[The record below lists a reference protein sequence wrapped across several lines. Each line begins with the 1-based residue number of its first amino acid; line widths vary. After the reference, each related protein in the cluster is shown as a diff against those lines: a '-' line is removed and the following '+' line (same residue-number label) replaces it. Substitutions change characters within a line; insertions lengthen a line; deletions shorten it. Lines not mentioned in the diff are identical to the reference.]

1 MQKIAAIDT
10 GSNAIRLAVADLDDQ
25 WQVQPVETLR
35 TPVRLGQDAFTNG
48 VLQENTLQQAV
59 DAFVQFR
66 RIADDFGVS
75 RIKAVATAAV
85 REAQNSAILIDRI
98 ARASGIELEVISGEE
113 EARLIY
119 QAVMS
124 VVDLEGKNALLV
136 DIGGGSVEIT
146 LTKGTNILS
155 TNSYAMGTVRL
166 LQRLDWDAYSRNPKA
181 FSQLVREYVDT
192 VSRRIRQ
199 EIGSEKLDLCIGTGG
214 NVEEIG
220 KLRQRLFKGED
231 DRSVRVDEL
240 EKLIVQFSRMS
251 YQDRIRKLGLRPDRA
266 DVILPATAVLRLV
279 TNLAGV
285 DEIMIPNVGLKNG
298 LLLDMAA
305 AMAQEIRL
313 PKQEQVLAST
323 IRLGQK
329 YHFDQDHAAFVARMS
344 LRLFDQLTK
353 VHRLDGEER
362 LVLESAAMLHDVGHY
377 ISTIDHDKHGQYIL
391 QANHLIGLSERQ
403 QEMVAAVVR
412 YHRKGTPFLDGQIES
427 ALTQKDRR
435 VVLMLTAILRLADS
449 MDVSH
454 NQRIADA
461 QLNERSSGW
470 VLKLMGKGD
479 LSLEKW
485 SVGKRS
491 SLFQD
496 VFGIPL
502 EING

>member
-10 GSNAIRLAVADLDDQ
+10 GSNAIRLVVADLDDQ
-25 WQVQPVETLR
+25 WQVQPIENLR

-48 VLQENTLQQAV
+48 ILQEVTLQAAV

-119 QAVMS
+119 QAV
-124 VVDLEGKNALLV
+124 VAAVNLEGKNALLV

-146 LTKGTNILS
+146 LTRGTNILS

-166 LQRLDWDAYSRNPKA
+166 LQRLDWNAYSKNPMA
-181 FSQLVREYVDT
+181 FGLLVREYVET
-192 VSRRIRQ
+192 VSRRIRR
-199 EIGSEKLDLCIGTGG
+199 EIGDEKIDLCIGTGG

-220 KLRQRLFKGED
+220 KLRQRLFKREN
-231 DRSVRVDEL
+231 DRLVRVDEL
-240 EKLIVQFSRMS
+240 EKLVDRLSHMS

-266 DVILPATAVLRLV
+266 DVILPATTVLKLV
-279 TNLAGV
+279 ASLAGV
-285 DEIMIPNVGLKNG
+285 DEVMIPNIGLKNG
-298 LLLDMAA
+298 LLLDMAVS
-305 AMAQEIRL
+305 MAQEIRL
-313 PKQEQVLAST
+313 PKPDQVQAST
-323 IRLGQK
+323 IRLGKK
-329 YHFDQDHAAFVARMS
+329 YQFDQEHATFVAMMS
-344 LRLFDQLTK
+344 LRLFDQCVK

-362 LVLESAAMLHDVGHY
+362 LVLESAAMLHDVGHF

-412 YHRKGTPFLDGQIES
+412 FHRKGTPFLDGQVETTLS
-427 ALTQKDRR
+427 QKDRR
-435 VVLMLTAILRLADS
+435 VVLMLTAILRLADG
-449 MDVSH
+449 MDAGH
-454 NQRIADA
+454 NQHITDV
-461 QLNERSSGW
+461 QLIERSNGW
-470 VLKLMGKGD
+470 SLKLLGKGD
-479 LSLEKW
+479 LALDKW
-485 SVGKRS
+485 SVSKRS